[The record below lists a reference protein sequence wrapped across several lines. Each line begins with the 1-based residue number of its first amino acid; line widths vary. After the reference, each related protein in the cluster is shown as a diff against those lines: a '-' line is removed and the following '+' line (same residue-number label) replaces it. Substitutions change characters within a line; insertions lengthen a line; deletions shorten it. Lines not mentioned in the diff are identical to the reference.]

1 MSGRAKQEVNVHRKR
16 VVAVIS
22 SYQPTQELVE
32 HCAQLAPQV
41 AEILVVDDGSDERG
55 ASVLDALSA
64 ARVIVIKLAGNSG
77 IGAAIN
83 TGFEHARQLGL
94 EFVVTFD
101 QDSTAPAGFMDSLVD
116 EYDRL
121 ASKGVRVGMVTP
133 EYYSATPQSRPERV
147 GDYIEAYAPI
157 QSGMLMPLSVI
168 DALGPQREDLFIDM
182 IDTEYFLRAKRAGY
196 IAVCAPH
203 LTLDHGFGHRLY
215 INVFGRRLK
224 KPNGQPRMVKVSSP
238 FRYYYRARNRV
249 LVSREFAAEP
259 AAKKVLV
266 KQMLNDTLVD
276 FNVAL
281 YSAKGRFT
289 LLKLIVSGWVDGL
302 RGRTGKIPSP
312 LSRQAQRVQ
321 WRHPV
326 VDEST

>member
-1 MSGRAKQEVNVHRKR
+1 MSGRTPNQDR

-22 SYQPTQELVE
+22 AFQPTRELVE

-41 AEILVVDDGSDERG
+41 SDIVVVDDGSDERA
-55 ASVLDALSA
+55 ASVLDALAA
-64 ARVIVIKLAGNSG
+64 ARVIVVKHAGNSG
-77 IGAAIN
+77 IGAAMN
-83 TGFEHARQLGL
+83 TGFERARQLGR

-101 QDSTAPAGFMDSLVD
+101 QDSEAPTGFIDSLVD

-121 ASKGVRVGMVTP
+121 VSKGVLVGMVAP
-133 EYYSATPQSRPERV
+133 EYYSATPQSRPEHV

-182 IDTEYFLRAKRAGY
+182 IDTEYFLRAKRAGF
-196 IAVCAPH
+196 IAVCAPR
-203 LTLDHGFGHRLY
+203 LMLDHGFGHRLY

-238 FRYYYRARNRV
+238 FRYYYRARNRI
-249 LVSREFAAEP
+249 LVSREFAADP

-281 YSAKGRFT
+281 YSAKGRYA
-289 LLKLIVSGWVDGL
+289 LLKLIISGWVDGL
-302 RGRTGKIPSP
+302 RGRTGKISP
-312 LSRQAQRVQ
+312 PLARQAQRVQ